1 MKQAAGGEAEDGLDL
16 KHLPP
21 LMQGKKHGGM
31 GGIPY
36 DSQRDLESQSDA
48 LEIAHDE
55 LVPDESEDEFE
66 QRNQENQRE
75 EKRILFLG
83 ETELQRQARQV
94 GGLQHELPQNVVQ
107 PFGPE
112 SRAAKRKFFL
122 ALQVPEEQEFA
133 LNFKRPGRP
142 PKKQK

>member
-1 MKQAAGGEAEDGLDL
+1 M
-16 KHLPP
+16 
-21 LMQGKKHGGM
+21 
-31 GGIPY
+31 
-36 DSQRDLESQSDA
+36 
-48 LEIAHDE
+48 
-55 LVPDESEDEFE
+55 VPDESEDEFE
-66 QRNQENQRE
+66 QRNQQNQRE
-75 EKRILFLG
+75 EKRMLFHG

-112 SRAAKRKFFL
+112 SRVPKANKKRKFFL
-122 ALQVPEEQEFA
+122 SLQVPEEQEFA